1 MPAVRH
7 LKLSRKYHPIKSNWL
22 TSSLWPMISVGDSL
36 LLQVLV
42 NEFTLFS
49 LKQEFFLFL
58 FLKSIL
64 HYIHFLIPQFMSS
77 PRATLKKKNHT
88 RAVSHVHYP
97 QPSFISAYNLCLPL
111 DALKEKS
118 LLWVPHML
126 YCMPDMHWWG
136 SKWTSLPFGVLR
148 MFDRIDVLSLLRLE
162 SHIHEK

>member
-22 TSSLWPMISVGDSL
+22 TSSLWPMISVGHSL

-77 PRATLKKKNHT
+77 PRATLKKKKSYKSCV
-88 RAVSHVHYP
+88 ACP
-97 QPSFISAYNLCLPL
+97 LPPAQL
-111 DALKEKS
+111 
-118 LLWVPHML
+118 H
-126 YCMPDMHWWG
+126 
-136 SKWTSLPFGVLR
+136 
-148 MFDRIDVLSLLRLE
+148 LRLQPLPSSWCTE
-162 SHIHEK
+162 RKVSSFGFHICFTACQICIGGEVNGLLCPSVFSECLTE